1 MTEPGTG
8 RILAVANRKGGT
20 AKTTTAVN
28 LAASLAERGRR
39 VLLVDLD
46 SQGHAG
52 LGFGVRA
59 RPGEPTVHD
68 LFRGTGVT
76 DLGRA
81 VRRAAVP
88 NVDVLPADRGFS
100 GPDGAVAPLGLAA
113 ALKPLATDY
122 AVILIDTAPTAD
134 ALLISALASA
144 HHVLVPTQLSHLAV
158 DGVGQFAR
166 AFFRVATSLNPGL
179 RGLSIVPVQVDLRIT
194 MQREAL
200 EQLASR
206 FGRER
211 LLAGIRTDIAL
222 AEAFGCGRPVRY
234 VKPRARAVQDFELL
248 CDHVMEKC
256 IAGQIGTIKT

>member
-1 MTEPGTG
+1 MST

-20 AKTTTAVN
+20 AKTTATVN
-28 LAASLAERGRR
+28 LAAALAARGQK

-46 SQGHAG
+46 TQGHAG

-59 RPGEPTVHD
+59 APGEPTVHD
-68 LFRGTGVT
+68 LFKGNGPA

-81 VRRAAVP
+81 IRSTGVE

-100 GPDGAVAPLGLAA
+100 GPEGAVAPLGLAS
-113 ALKPLATDY
+113 ALKPLSETY
-122 AVILIDTAPTAD
+122 AVTLIDTAPTAD

-144 HHVLVPTQLSHLAV
+144 HHVLVPTQLHHLAV

-166 AFFRVATSLNPGL
+166 SFFPVATTLNPGL
-179 RGLSIVPVQVDLRIT
+179 RGLSLLPVQVDLRIT

-200 EQLASR
+200 ERLAGR

-211 LLAGIRTDIAL
+211 LLPGIRRDIAL
-222 AEAFGCGRPVRY
+222 AEAFGREVPLRY
-234 VKPRARAVQDFELL
+234 FKPRSRAIQDFELL
-248 CDHVMEKC
+248 CDHVVEKLMP
-256 IAGQIGTIKT
+256 I

>member
-1 MTEPGTG
+1 MSA

-28 LAASLAERGRR
+28 LAAALAARGQR

-46 SQGHAG
+46 TQGHAG

-59 RPGEPTVHD
+59 APGEPTVHD
-68 LFRGTGVT
+68 LFKGNGPA

-81 VRRAAVP
+81 IRSTGVE

-100 GPDGAVAPLGLAA
+100 GPEGAVAPLGLAT
-113 ALKPLATDY
+113 ALTPLAQAY
-122 AVILIDTAPTAD
+122 AVTLIDTAPTAD

-144 HHVLVPTQLSHLAV
+144 HHVLVPTQLHHLAV

-166 AFFRVATSLNPGL
+166 SYFRVATTLNPGL
-179 RGLSIVPVQVDLRIT
+179 RGLSILPVQVDLRIT

-200 EQLASR
+200 ERLAAR

-211 LLAGIRTDIAL
+211 LLPGIRPDIGL
-222 AEAFGCGRPVRY
+222 AEAFGRDVPLRHF
-234 VKPRARAVQDFELL
+234 RARSRAIQDFEVL
-248 CDHVMEKC
+248 CSHVMDKLAS
-256 IAGQIGTIKT
+256 I